1 MDMRT
6 KIALVDN
13 KPMGRTTLHWTTVAN
28 ALAAGLDHGVCDGPT
43 WAAVMA
49 AEIARVEGAKPLP
62 TMANRSESGG
72 FFWEVGNPGDT
83 RPFATG
89 DRGSK
94 AIDKMAG
101 QLEAKLQRRREYDAA
116 RYAAMSPAE
125 KEAYIQRQAESRAA
139 RIAAMSP
146 EEREA
151 LRRRQA
157 ESDAARIAAMSPEE
171 KVELRQR
178 QAEYSAAQTSA
189 RAEAVPVLP
198 GHFLAGDRLC
208 IFGCGRPAIAAD
220 CPACPHDCFENRW
233 PKWWAGCNRTI
244 TGLCKVQSHRKPAKV
259 RTVSGHDL

>member
-28 ALAAGLDHGVCDGPT
+28 APAAGLDHGVCDGPT

-62 TMANRSESGG
+62 TMCNRSESGG

-94 AIDKMAG
+94 AIEKMAG
-101 QLEAKLQRRREYDAA
+101 QQPIKLQRRRKYAAA
-116 RYAAMSPAE
+116 RYAAMSP
-125 KEAYIQRQAESRAA
+125 
-139 RIAAMSP
+139 
-146 EEREA
+146 
-151 LRRRQA
+151 
-157 ESDAARIAAMSPEE
+157 EE
-171 KVELRQR
+171 KAAFLQR
-178 QAEYSAAQTSA
+178 ERDLNPARMEAGTSA
-189 RAEAVPVLP
+189 RAAAVAVLP

-208 IFGCGRPAIAAD
+208 IFRCGRPANARE
-220 CPACPHDCFENRW
+220 CPACPQCCREHKEWD
-233 PKWWAGCNRTI
+233 GCKSGT
-244 TGLCKVQSHRKPAKV
+244 CKAKGHRNPG
-259 RTVSGHDL
+259 S